1 MPQVQPSPMV
11 VIRNQLL
18 AFMVLYLLGS
28 CAPTKEIHTATPV
41 NLECSSSAEQ
51 VIPPQNGWKNDV
63 GST

>member
-1 MPQVQPSPMV
+1 MPQIQPSPMV

-28 CAPTKEIHTATPV
+28 CTPTKELHVATPV
-41 NLECSSSAEQ
+41 SLECSSSAEQ
-51 VIPPQNGWKNDV
+51 VIPSHNGRKKDV

>member
-1 MPQVQPSPMV
+1 MPHFQPSPMV

-18 AFMVLYLLGS
+18 AFLVLYLLGS
-28 CAPTKEIHTATPV
+28 CTPSKDLHLAKPV

-51 VIPPQNGWKNDV
+51 VIHPQNGWIKDK